1 MTVMITGA
9 FGFLGTNLCD
19 EYLRAGRKVVAYDL
33 TYRIPRFLK
42 EFENDENLITVR
54 GDVTDPW
61 RLIESIKR
69 YDVTDM
75 IHAATLLE
83 DKASLQRPYN
93 FLRTNIMGGLNV
105 LEAARHCGIRRL
117 VVVSSRAAYGSYEP
131 SQGPLKEESFLK
143 PSGFYGASKAA
154 IDLVL
159 PLYRRHYKVDAV
171 SIRTTGI
178 FGPGQGESGM
188 SDVGTATLIYS
199 MLNNVLSGKPFSLS
213 SGGDH
218 YLEFC
223 YVKDLTKWIKVV
235 MEREHLQHPLYN
247 LCYGQSFS
255 IKEIVDIIKELLP
268 DADISIGPGR
278 LGGNEVRAALDI
290 CRARDEFGYRP
301 SPLKGS
307 LEKFIEYLKSG
318 TKTKTCGVEG

>member
-19 EYLRAGRKVVAYDL
+19 EYLRAGEKVVAYDL
-33 TYRIPRFLK
+33 AYRIPKFLK
-42 EFENDENLITVR
+42 KFEDDENLIVVK
-54 GDVTDPW
+54 GDVTDSW
-61 RLIESIKR
+61 RLMECIKR
-69 YDVTDM
+69 YDVTDI

-105 LEAARHCGIRRL
+105 LEAVRHCRIRRL

-131 SQGPLKEESFLK
+131 SQGPLKEDSFLK

-159 PLYRRHYKVDAV
+159 PLYRRHYGVDAV
-171 SIRTTGI
+171 SVRTTGI
-178 FGPGQGESGM
+178 FGPGQGEYGL

-199 MLNNVLSGKPFSLS
+199 ILSSALAGKPFSLS
-213 SGGDH
+213 SGGEH
-218 YLEFC
+218 CLEFC

-235 MEREHLQHPLYN
+235 MERDRLQHPIYN
-247 LCYGQSFS
+247 LCYGRSFS
-255 IKEIVDIIKELLP
+255 IKEIAGIIRELLP
-268 DADISIGPGR
+268 QADIRIGPGR
-278 LGGNEVRAALDI
+278 LEGNEARAALDI
-290 CRARDEFGYRP
+290 GRARDEFGYRP
-301 SPLKGS
+301 SHLKES
-307 LEKFIEYLKSG
+307 LAEFIEYLRS
-318 TKTKTCGVEG
+318 